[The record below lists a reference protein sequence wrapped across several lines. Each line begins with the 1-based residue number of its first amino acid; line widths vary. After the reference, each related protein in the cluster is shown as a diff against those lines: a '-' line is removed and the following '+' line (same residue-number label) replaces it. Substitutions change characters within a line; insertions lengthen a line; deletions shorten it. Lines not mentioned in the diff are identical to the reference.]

1 MASLRSERRRHGPH
15 RVAVRPVHAPTSG
28 PYTVGERYPFGDAER
43 TYQVTVGFDWI
54 AYAILLAVAGV
65 DVRRAGGRG
74 LWALLA
80 GSVALLW
87 FPHVLI
93 AAVMVLNGS

>member
-1 MASLRSERRRHGPH
+1 MAITGDIASQQDRSARAHPPGTRREKWAWRL
-15 RVAVRPVHAPTSG
+15 
-28 PYTVGERYPFGDAER
+28 
-43 TYQVTVGFDWI
+43 
-54 AYAILLAVAGV
+54 LLAVAGV
-65 DVRRAGGRG
+65 AVRRAGGRG

-87 FPHVLI
+87 FPHVSI